1 MLTPFQAGGS
11 LLQSHHTT
19 RASQW
24 FFWNISRC
32 QCNPQTMFLVIARS
46 SASQKSVARS
56 LDNMG
61 SLLGPLPASAWVSG
75 PCSQSLPRDQLPA
88 LPGISF
94 LLSVSAQASAPCSWS
109 LPGFLLPASGLCPGN
124 SSLLCLVSA
133 PGSLLC
139 PGISSPVLVSA
150 WVSAPC
156 SACLGP
162 TLMYCSCCS
171 VRWRDVAPTALP
183 LAVRSSRNNSW
194 SSQRSPGKAK
204 LRVLPWSPLWS
215 QGSSRAYSSPHPL
228 SPPEPLLR
236 GQPPSPTHRPV
247 GLYLALPKA
256 TTHLSSRAQIS
267 P

>member
-11 LLQSHHTT
+11 LLQSHHIT

-32 QCNPQTMFLVIARS
+32 QCNPQTMILVIARS

-88 LPGISF
+88 LPGY
-94 LLSVSAQASAPCSWS
+94 Q
-109 LPGFLLPASGLCPGN
+109 LPALS
-124 SSLLCLVSA
+124 
-133 PGSLLC
+133 LC
-139 PGISSPVLVSA
+139 PGISSMFLVSA

-156 SACLGP
+156 FWSLSREQLPALPGISSRFLALPRYQLPGPSLCLGFCSLLCMP
-162 TLMYCSCCS
+162 GSDPMCCSCCS
-171 VRWRDVAPTALP
+171 VGWRDVAPTALP
-183 LAVRSSRNNSW
+183 LAVRSSRNNSR

-247 GLYLALPKA
+247 GLYLALSKV